1 MAHSKQA
8 RKRLRQ
14 EQRRT
19 VVNRGRRSRVRT
31 FVRRVEDALAA
42 GDNDAAVEAL
52 KAVEPVLSRSG
63 QQGILKANTA
73 ARRISRLTRLVNAMG
88 AAE

>member
-42 GDNDAAVEAL
+42 GDKDAAVEAL

>member
-14 EQRRT
+14 SDRRT
-19 VVNRGRRSRVRT
+19 VINRGRRSRVRT
-31 FVRRVEDALAA
+31 YVRRVEDALAA
-42 GDNDAAVEAL
+42 GDKEAAVEAL
-52 KAVEPVLSRSG
+52 KLAEPVLARG
-63 QQGILKANTA
+63 RQQGIMKANTA
-73 ARRISRLTRLVNAMG
+73 ARRISRMSRLVNAMA

>member
-8 RKRLRQ
+8 LKRHRQ
-14 EQRRT
+14 AERRT

-31 FVRRVEDALAA
+31 FVRHVEDALVA
-42 GDNDAAVEAL
+42 GDKDAAVAAL
-52 KAVEPVLSRSG
+52 KAAEPILARSG

-73 ARRISRLTRLVNAMG
+73 DRKISRLTRRVNAMG

>member
-14 EQRRT
+14 EERRT
-19 VVNRGRRSRVRT
+19 IVNRGRRSRVRT
-31 FVRRVEDALAA
+31 FVRKVEDALVA
-42 GDNDAAVEAL
+42 GDKDAAVAAL
-52 KAVEPVLSRSG
+52 EAVEPVLARSG
-63 QQGILKANTA
+63 QLGILKPKTA
-73 ARRISRLTRLVNAMG
+73 ARRVSRLTRLVGAMR

>member
-14 EQRRT
+14 AERRT
-19 VVNRGRRSRVRT
+19 IVNRNRRSRVRT
-31 FVRRVEDALAA
+31 FVRKVEDALAA
-42 GDNDAAVEAL
+42 GDRDAALVAL
-52 KAVEPVLSRSG
+52 KAVEPVLSRSS
-63 QQGILKANTA
+63 QLGILKPNTA
-73 ARRISRLTRLVNAMG
+73 ARRISRLTRLVGAMG

>member
-1 MAHSKQA
+1 MAHTKPA

-14 EQRRT
+14 AERRT

-31 FVRRVEDALAA
+31 YVRRVEDALAA
-42 GDNDAAVEAL
+42 GDKDAAVAAL
-52 KAVEPVLSRSG
+52 KAAEPVLARSG
-63 QQGILKANTA
+63 PQGILRANTS

>member
-14 EQRRT
+14 AERRT
-19 VVNRGRRSRVRT
+19 TVNRNRRSRVRT

-42 GDNDAAVEAL
+42 GDRDAAMAAL
-52 KAVEPVLSRSG
+52 KAVEPVLSRSSQLG
-63 QQGILKANTA
+63 VLKPNTA
-73 ARRISRLTRLVNAMG
+73 ARRISRLTRLVGAMG

>member
-14 EQRRT
+14 GERRT
-19 VVNRGRRSRVRT
+19 VVNRDRRSRVRT
-31 FVRRVEDALAA
+31 YLRKVGDALAS
-42 GDNDAAVEAL
+42 GDKVTAVAAL
-52 KAVEPVLSRSG
+52 KAAEPVLARSG
-63 QQGILKANTA
+63 QLGILKPNTA

-88 AAE
+88 AAD

>member
-14 EQRRT
+14 AERRT
-19 VVNRGRRSRVRT
+19 IVNRNRRSRVRT
-31 FVRRVEDALAA
+31 FVRKVEDALAA
-42 GDNDAAVEAL
+42 GDRDAAVAAL

-63 QQGILKANTA
+63 QLGILKSSTA
-73 ARRISRLTRLVNAMG
+73 ARRISRLTRQVGAMG
-88 AAE
+88 AAG

>member
-1 MAHSKQA
+1 MAHTKQA

-14 EQRRT
+14 AERRT

-31 FVRRVEDALAA
+31 YVRRVEDALAA
-42 GDNDAAVEAL
+42 GDKNAAVAAL
-52 KAVEPVLSRSG
+52 KAAEPVLARSG
-63 QQGILKANTA
+63 QQGILKANTS
-73 ARRISRLTRLVNAMG
+73 ARRIARLTRLVNSMG

>member
-14 EQRRT
+14 EERRT
-19 VVNRGRRSRVRT
+19 TVNRGRRSRVRT
-31 FVRRVEDALAA
+31 FVRKVEDALAT
-42 GDNDAAVEAL
+42 GDKDAAVAAL
-52 KAVEPVLSRSG
+52 KAVEPVLARSG
-63 QQGILKANTA
+63 QLGILKPNTA
-73 ARRISRLTRLVNAMG
+73 ARRVSRLTRLVGAMR

>member
-1 MAHSKQA
+1 MAHTKQA

-14 EQRRT
+14 AERRT

-31 FVRRVEDALAA
+31 YVRRVEDALAA
-42 GDNDAAVEAL
+42 GDKDAAVEAL

>member
-14 EQRRT
+14 EERRT
-19 VVNRGRRSRVRT
+19 IVNRGRRSRVRT
-31 FVRRVEDALAA
+31 FVRKVEDALTT
-42 GDNDAAVEAL
+42 GDRDAAVAAL
-52 KAVEPVLSRSG
+52 KAVEPVLARSG
-63 QQGILKANTA
+63 QLGILKPSTA
-73 ARRISRLTRLVNAMG
+73 ARRVSRLTRLVGAMS

>member
-14 EQRRT
+14 EERRT
-19 VVNRGRRSRVRT
+19 IVNRGRRSRVRT
-31 FVRRVEDALAA
+31 FVRKVEDALVA
-42 GDNDAAVEAL
+42 GDKDAAVAAL
-52 KAVEPVLSRSG
+52 KAVEPVLARSG
-63 QQGILKANTA
+63 QLGILKPNTA
-73 ARRISRLTRLVNAMG
+73 ARRVSRLNRLVGAMG

>member
-8 RKRLRQ
+8 RKRFRQ
-14 EQRRT
+14 GERRT

-42 GDNDAAVEAL
+42 GDKDAAVAAL
-52 KAVEPVLSRSG
+52 KAVEPVLARSG
-63 QQGILKANTA
+63 QLGILKANAA
-73 ARRISRLTRLVNAMG
+73 ARRISRLTRLVNALG

>member
-42 GDNDAAVEAL
+42 GDKDAAVEAL

-63 QQGILKANTA
+63 QQGILKANPA
-73 ARRISRLTRLVNAMG
+73 ARRISRLTRLVNANWC
-88 AAE
+88 E

>member
-1 MAHSKQA
+1 MAHTKQA

-14 EQRRT
+14 AEKRT
-19 VVNRGRRSRVRT
+19 VINRGRRSRVRT
-31 FVRRVEDALAA
+31 YVRRVEDALAA
-42 GDNDAAVEAL
+42 GDKDAAIAAL
-52 KAVEPVLSRSG
+52 KAAEPVLTRGS
-63 QQGILKANTA
+63 QQGILKANTS

>member
-14 EQRRT
+14 SDRRT
-19 VVNRGRRSRVRT
+19 VINRSRRSRVRT
-31 FVRRVEDALAA
+31 YVRRVEDALAT
-42 GDNDAAVEAL
+42 GDKEAAVEAL
-52 KAVEPVLSRSG
+52 KLAEPVLARGS
-63 QQGILKANTA
+63 QQGILKTNTA
-73 ARRISRLTRLVNAMG
+73 ARRISRLGRLVYAME

>member
-14 EQRRT
+14 AERRT
-19 VVNRGRRSRVRT
+19 TINRGRRSRVRT
-31 FVRRVEDALAA
+31 FVRKIEDALAA
-42 GDNDAAVEAL
+42 GDREAAVAAL
-52 KAVEPVLSRSG
+52 KAAEPVLARGSQLG
-63 QQGILKANTA
+63 VLKPNTA
-73 ARRISRLTRLVNAMG
+73 ARRISRLTRLVQAMG

>member
-14 EQRRT
+14 AERRS
-19 VVNRGRRSRVRT
+19 VVNRNRRSRVRT

-42 GDNDAAVEAL
+42 GDKDAAVAAL
-52 KAVEPVLSRSG
+52 KAVEPVLARSS
-63 QQGILKANTA
+63 QLGILKSATA
-73 ARRISRLTRLVNAMG
+73 SRRISRLTRLVSAMG
-88 AAE
+88 AA

>member
-14 EQRRT
+14 EERRT
-19 VVNRGRRSRVRT
+19 IVNRGRRSRVRT
-31 FVRRVEDALAA
+31 FVRKVEDALAT
-42 GDNDAAVEAL
+42 GNKDAAVAAL
-52 KAVEPVLSRSG
+52 KAVEPVLARSG
-63 QQGILKANTA
+63 QLGILKPSTA
-73 ARRISRLTRLVNAMG
+73 ARRVSRLTRLVGAMS

>member
-14 EQRRT
+14 GERRT
-19 VVNRGRRSRVRT
+19 VVNRSRRSRVRT
-31 FVRRVEDALAA
+31 YVRRVEDALAS
-42 GDNDAAVEAL
+42 GDKDAAVEAL
-52 KAVEPVLSRSG
+52 KLAEPVLARVS
-63 QQGILKANTA
+63 QQGMMKANTA
-73 ARRISRLTRLVNAMG
+73 SRRISRLTRLVNAMG

>member
-14 EQRRT
+14 EERRT
-19 VVNRGRRSRVRT
+19 IVNRGRRSRVRT
-31 FVRRVEDALAA
+31 FVRKVEDALAT
-42 GDNDAAVEAL
+42 GDKDAAVAAL
-52 KAVEPVLSRSG
+52 KAVEPVLARSG
-63 QQGILKANTA
+63 QLGILKPSTA
-73 ARRISRLTRLVNAMG
+73 ARRVSRLTRLVGAMS

>member
-14 EQRRT
+14 EERRT
-19 VVNRGRRSRVRT
+19 IVNRGRRSRVRT

-42 GDNDAAVEAL
+42 GDKDAAVAAL
-52 KAVEPVLSRSG
+52 KAAEPVLARSG
-63 QQGILKANTA
+63 QLGILKSNTA
-73 ARRISRLTRLVNAMG
+73 ARRVSRLTRLVGAMV

>member
-14 EQRRT
+14 AERRT
-19 VVNRGRRSRVRT
+19 TVNRNRRSRVRT

-42 GDNDAAVEAL
+42 GDRDAAVAAL
-52 KAVEPVLSRSG
+52 KAVEPVLSRSS
-63 QQGILKANTA
+63 QLGILKPNTA
-73 ARRISRLTRLVNAMG
+73 ARRISRLTRLVGAMG
-88 AAE
+88 TAE